1 MDRLCVRLNMYL
13 VLLILLLL
21 LHLLYCIDVRGQQM
35 VLADG
40 VVSVCEEHEDSVYAV
55 EWSCADPWIYASL
68 SYDGRLVI
76 SRVPR
81 ATKYHI
87 LL

>member
-1 MDRLCVRLNMYL
+1 MTVCDTL
-13 VLLILLLL
+13 V
-21 LHLLYCIDVRGQQM
+21 YVCVRGQQT

-40 VVSVCEEHEDSVYAV
+40 VVSICEEHEDSVYAI

>member
-1 MDRLCVRLNMYL
+1 MQIRLEWKAVGMSDLF
-13 VLLILLLL
+13 V
-21 LHLLYCIDVRGQQM
+21 DVRGQET

>member
-1 MDRLCVRLNMYL
+1 LFEHYL
-13 VLLILLLL
+13 VNIIITMII
-21 LHLLYCIDVRGQQM
+21 YCIDVRGQQM

>member
-1 MDRLCVRLNMYL
+1 VICGSDCVTFWCVCVR
-13 VLLILLLL
+13 V
-21 LHLLYCIDVRGQQM
+21 VQ
-35 VLADG
+35 ADG
-40 VVSVCEEHEDSVYAV
+40 VVNVCEEHEDSVYAV